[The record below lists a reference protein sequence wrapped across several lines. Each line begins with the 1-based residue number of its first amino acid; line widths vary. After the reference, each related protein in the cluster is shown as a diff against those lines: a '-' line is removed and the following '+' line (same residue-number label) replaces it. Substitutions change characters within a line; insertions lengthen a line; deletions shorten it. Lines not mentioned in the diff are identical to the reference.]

1 MSIDIRL
8 PTALRAFADKQEK
21 VSVDANN
28 VGDALE
34 KLFIRHERLRQQLM
48 SSDGKLRSFVNV
60 YVNDDDAR
68 DKQGL
73 NTPVKDGDTI
83 LIVPAIAGGS
93 AGPSPTE
100 KGRGTSS
107 PYGSV
112 VAELELT
119 TAEKARYH
127 RHLIMPEVGA
137 EGQKKLKNASVLCVG
152 AGGLGSPLAL
162 YLAAAG
168 VGRIGIVDFDTVDES
183 NLQRQIIHDTASVGT
198 SKLKSAEKRLK
209 GLNPNV
215 NVELHEVRL
224 SSAN

>member
-21 VSVDANN
+21 ISVDADN

-34 KLFIRHERLRQQLM
+34 KLFTRHERLRQQLM
-48 SSDGKLRSFVNV
+48 SPDGKLRSFVNV

-73 NTPVKDGDTI
+73 ATPVKDGDTI

-93 AGPSPTE
+93 T
-100 KGRGTSS
+100 
-107 PYGSV
+107 

-152 AGGLGSPLAL
+152 AGGLGSPPGPCPSPGPPGGGGPRA
-162 YLAAAG
+162 
-168 VGRIGIVDFDTVDES
+168 
-183 NLQRQIIHDTASVGT
+183 
-198 SKLKSAEKRLK
+198 
-209 GLNPNV
+209 
-215 NVELHEVRL
+215 
-224 SSAN
+224 